1 MKTIKETIQELSTI
15 SLWKVIFR
23 WSNIKNWIITTFLDL
38 QKALEVAEKEH
49 FELERV
55 NLELVQLN
63 SAKESMEGRVNDL
76 QQDKV
81 AQTTEL
87 SILRN
92 QIRQLESE
100 NAQLKST
107 DEQRYID
114 HQKSIETLTV
124 FQNRIIEEKETM
136 KNELQRQAIAKL
148 ENQKQTWQRHQ
159 QDVENKMRLLCEKHT
174 IEYVETVP
182 FKGDPDNTV
191 MISNLYQVFDSKSP
205 RGEDLSNF
213 NTYLSKEAQN
223 AKKYAEKK
231 DVRSDIFFVVP
242 SNTLEIL
249 NQTVFVFEKH
259 SVFIIPAE
267 ALEPILISLKK
278 IEDFEFMGQFTPEDR
293 ENICRIIGRLVHN
306 IKRRVQIDISL
317 GKETM
322 SLASD
327 CEKLL
332 PEEIAKEVLMIE
344 RAIKVNPTRELKG
357 KEIPLEEL
365 KEDLLKA
372 EKNSERMG
380 TVAAPGS
387 IIEINITSDDM
398 NSIQKAVGQ

>member
-1 MKTIKETIQELSTI
+1 MNTIKQVIQDVNSI
-15 SLWKVIFR
+15 GFWKVIFR
-23 WSNIKNWIITTFLDL
+23 WSSIKNWLITTFLDL
-38 QKALEVAEKEH
+38 QKSLEVAEKEH
-49 FELERV
+49 LDVERL
-55 NLELVQLN
+55 NRELVQLS
-63 SAKESMEGRVNDL
+63 SAKESIENRVNDL
-76 QQDKV
+76 LQDKV

-87 SILRN
+87 SLLRN

-100 NAQLKST
+100 NAQLKSA

-124 FQNRIIEEKETM
+124 FQNGIIQEKEM
-136 KNELQRQAIAKL
+136 IKSEQQRQAIARL

-174 IEYVETVP
+174 VEYVDTVP
-182 FKGDPDNTV
+182 FKGEPDNTV
-191 MISNLYQVFDSKSP
+191 VISNLFQVFDSKSP

-213 NTYLSKEAQN
+213 TTYLNKEAQN

-249 NQTVFVFEKH
+249 TQTVFVFEKH
-259 SVFIIPAE
+259 CVYVIPTE
-267 ALEPILISLKK
+267 ALEPVLISLKK

-332 PEEIAKEVLMIE
+332 PEEIAKEVLLIE
-344 RAIKVNPTRELKG
+344 RAIKVNPTREMKG
-357 KEIPLEEL
+357 KEIPLEDL

-372 EKNSERMG
+372 EKDSERMG

-387 IIEINITSDDM
+387 VIAINIIPGEIS
-398 NSIQKAVGQ
+398 SQKVAVGQ

>member
-1 MKTIKETIQELSTI
+1 MNTIKQIIQEVNSI
-15 SLWKVIFR
+15 GFWKIIFR
-23 WSNIKNWIITTFLDL
+23 WSSIKNWLVNIFLDL
-38 QKALEVAEKEH
+38 QKVTETAEKEH
-49 FELERV
+49 LDLETANRD
-55 NLELVQLN
+55 LVQLRT
-63 SAKESMEGRVNDL
+63 AKESIENRVNDL
-76 QQDKV
+76 QQDKAV
-81 AQTTEL
+81 QTAEL
-87 SILRN
+87 TSLRN
-92 QIRQLESE
+92 QLRQLESE
-100 NAQLKST
+100 NSQLKST
-107 DEQRYID
+107 DEKRYID
-114 HQKSIETLTV
+114 HQKSLETLTV
-124 FQNRIIEEKETM
+124 FQNGILAEKEM
-136 KNELQRQAIAKL
+136 LKNEQQSKVVARL

-174 IEYVETVP
+174 IEYVDTVP

-191 MISNLYQVFDSKSP
+191 MISNLFQVFDSKSP

-213 NTYLSKEAQN
+213 TTYLNKEAQN

-231 DVRSDIFFVVP
+231 DVRSDIYFVVP

-249 NQTVFVFEKH
+249 TQTVYVFEKH
-259 SVFIIPAE
+259 CVYVIPAE
-267 ALEPILISLKK
+267 ALEPVLISLKK
-278 IEDFEFMGQFTPEDR
+278 IEDYEFIGQFTPEDR

-332 PEEIAKEVLMIE
+332 PEEIVKEVLLIE

-365 KEDLLKA
+365 KEDLLNA
-372 EKNSERMG
+372 EKNSEKMG
-380 TVAAPGS
+380 GAISAGGVIT
-387 IIEINITSDDM
+387 INIEPQIL
-398 NSIQKAVGQ
+398 NPLKEAIG

>member
-1 MKTIKETIQELSTI
+1 MNTIKQIIQEVNSI
-15 SLWKVIFR
+15 GFWKIIFR
-23 WSNIKNWIITTFLDL
+23 WSSIKNWLVNIFLDL
-38 QKALEVAEKEH
+38 QKVTETAEQEH
-49 FELERV
+49 LDLERA
-55 NLELVQLN
+55 NRDLVQLRT
-63 SAKESMEGRVNDL
+63 AKESIESRVNDL
-76 QQDKV
+76 QQDKAV
-81 AQTTEL
+81 QTAEL
-87 SILRN
+87 TSLRN
-92 QIRQLESE
+92 QLRQLESE
-100 NAQLKST
+100 NSQLKST
-107 DEQRYID
+107 DEKRYID
-114 HQKSIETLTV
+114 HQKSLETLTV
-124 FQNRIIEEKETM
+124 FQNGILAEKEMM
-136 KNELQRQAIAKL
+136 KNEQQSKVVARL

-174 IEYVETVP
+174 IEYVDTVP

-191 MISNLYQVFDSKSP
+191 MISNLFQVFDSKSP

-213 NTYLSKEAQN
+213 TTYLNKEAQN

-249 NQTVFVFEKH
+249 TQTVYVFEKH
-259 SVFIIPAE
+259 CVYVIPAE
-267 ALEPILISLKK
+267 ALEPVLISLKK
-278 IEDFEFMGQFTPEDR
+278 IEDYEFIGQFTPEDR

-332 PEEIAKEVLMIE
+332 PEEIVKEVLLIE

-365 KEDLLKA
+365 KEDLLNA
-372 EKNSERMG
+372 EKNSEKMG
-380 TVAAPGS
+380 GAFSAGGVIT
-387 IIEINITSDDM
+387 INIEPQIL
-398 NSIQKAVGQ
+398 NPLKEAIG

>member
-1 MKTIKETIQELSTI
+1 MNTIKQIIQEVNSI
-15 SLWKVIFR
+15 GFWKIIFR
-23 WSNIKNWIITTFLDL
+23 WSSIKNWLVNIFLDL
-38 QKALEVAEKEH
+38 QKVTETAEQEH
-49 FELERV
+49 LDLERA
-55 NLELVQLN
+55 NRDLVQLRT
-63 SAKESMEGRVNDL
+63 AKESIESRVNDL
-76 QQDKV
+76 QQDKAV
-81 AQTTEL
+81 QTAEL
-87 SILRN
+87 TSLRN
-92 QIRQLESE
+92 QLRQLESE
-100 NAQLKST
+100 NSQLKST
-107 DEQRYID
+107 DEKRYID
-114 HQKSIETLTV
+114 HQKSLETLTV
-124 FQNRIIEEKETM
+124 FQNGILAEKEMM
-136 KNELQRQAIAKL
+136 KNEQQSKVVARL

-174 IEYVETVP
+174 IEYVDTVP

-191 MISNLYQVFDSKSP
+191 MISNLFQVFDSKSP

-213 NTYLSKEAQN
+213 TTYLNKEAQN

-249 NQTVFVFEKH
+249 TQTVYVFEKH
-259 SVFIIPAE
+259 CVYVIPAE
-267 ALEPILISLKK
+267 ALEPVLISLKK
-278 IEDFEFMGQFTPEDR
+278 IEDYEFIGQFTPEDR

-332 PEEIAKEVLMIE
+332 PEEIVKEVLLIE

-365 KEDLLKA
+365 KEDLLNA
-372 EKNSERMG
+372 EKNSEKMG
-380 TVAAPGS
+380 GAISAGGVIT
-387 IIEINITSDDM
+387 INIEPQILSPLKEA
-398 NSIQKAVGQ
+398 IG

>member
-1 MKTIKETIQELSTI
+1 MNTIKQIIQEVNSI
-15 SLWKVIFR
+15 GFWKIIFR
-23 WSNIKNWIITTFLDL
+23 WSSIKNWLVNIFLDL
-38 QKALEVAEKEH
+38 QKVTETAEQEH
-49 FELERV
+49 LDLERA
-55 NLELVQLN
+55 NRDLVQLRT
-63 SAKESMEGRVNDL
+63 AKESIESRVNDL
-76 QQDKV
+76 QQDKAV
-81 AQTTEL
+81 QTAEL
-87 SILRN
+87 TSLRN
-92 QIRQLESE
+92 QLRQLESE
-100 NAQLKST
+100 NSQLKST
-107 DEQRYID
+107 DEKRYID
-114 HQKSIETLTV
+114 HQKSLETLTV
-124 FQNRIIEEKETM
+124 FQNGILAEKEM
-136 KNELQRQAIAKL
+136 IKNEQQSKVVARL

-174 IEYVETVP
+174 IEYVDTVP

-191 MISNLYQVFDSKSP
+191 MISNLFQVFDSKSP

-213 NTYLSKEAQN
+213 TTYLNKEAQN

-249 NQTVFVFEKH
+249 TQTVYVFEKH
-259 SVFIIPAE
+259 CVYVIPAE
-267 ALEPILISLKK
+267 ALEPVLISLKK
-278 IEDFEFMGQFTPEDR
+278 IEDYEFIGQFTPEDR

-332 PEEIAKEVLMIE
+332 PEEIVKEVLLIE

-365 KEDLLKA
+365 KEDLLNA
-372 EKNSERMG
+372 EKNSEKMG
-380 TVAAPGS
+380 GAISAGGVIT
-387 IIEINITSDDM
+387 INIEPQVL
-398 NSIQKAVGQ
+398 NPLKEAIG

>member
-1 MKTIKETIQELSTI
+1 MNTIKQIIQEVNSI
-15 SLWKVIFR
+15 GFWKIIFR
-23 WSNIKNWIITTFLDL
+23 WSSIKNWLVNIFLDL
-38 QKALEVAEKEH
+38 QKVTETAEQEH
-49 FELERV
+49 LDLERA
-55 NLELVQLN
+55 NRDLVQLRT
-63 SAKESMEGRVNDL
+63 AKESIESRVNDL
-76 QQDKV
+76 QQDKAV
-81 AQTTEL
+81 QTAEL
-87 SILRN
+87 TSLRN
-92 QIRQLESE
+92 QLRQLESE
-100 NAQLKST
+100 NSQLKST
-107 DEQRYID
+107 DEKRYID
-114 HQKSIETLTV
+114 HQKSLETLTV
-124 FQNRIIEEKETM
+124 FQNGILAEKEMM
-136 KNELQRQAIAKL
+136 KNEQQSKVVARL

-174 IEYVETVP
+174 IEYVDTVP

-191 MISNLYQVFDSKSP
+191 MISNLFQVFDSKSP

-213 NTYLSKEAQN
+213 TTYLNKEAQN

-249 NQTVFVFEKH
+249 TQTVYVFEKH
-259 SVFIIPAE
+259 CVYVIPAE
-267 ALEPILISLKK
+267 ALEPVLISLKK
-278 IEDFEFMGQFTPEDR
+278 IEDYEFIGQFTPEDR

-327 CEKLL
+327 CEKIL
-332 PEEIAKEVLMIE
+332 PEEIVKEVLLIE

-365 KEDLLKA
+365 KEDLLNA
-372 EKNSERMG
+372 EKNSEKMG
-380 TVAAPGS
+380 GAISAGGVIT
-387 IIEINITSDDM
+387 INIEPQ
-398 NSIQKAVGQ
+398 NLNPLKEAIG

>member
-1 MKTIKETIQELSTI
+1 
-15 SLWKVIFR
+15 VIFR
-23 WSNIKNWIITTFLDL
+23 WSSIKNWLITIFLDL
-38 QKALEVAEKEH
+38 QKAIEVAEKEH
-49 FELERV
+49 LDLERL
-55 NLELVQLN
+55 NREFVQLD
-63 SAKESMEGRVNDL
+63 STRESLENRINDL
-76 QQDKV
+76 IQDKV

-87 SILRN
+87 SMLRN
-92 QIRQLESE
+92 QIRQLETL

-114 HQKSIETLTV
+114 HQKSLETLTV
-124 FQNRIIEEKETM
+124 FQNGIIQEKEM
-136 KNELQRQAIAKL
+136 INNEQQRQAIAKL

-174 IEYVETVP
+174 IEYVDTVP

-191 MISNLYQVFDSKSP
+191 VISNLYQVFDSKSP

-213 NTYLSKEAQN
+213 TTYLNKEAQN

-231 DVRSDIFFVVP
+231 DVRSDIFFVIP

-249 NQTVFVFEKH
+249 TQTVYVFEKH
-259 SVFIIPAE
+259 CVYVIPAE
-267 ALEPILISLKK
+267 ALEPVLISLKK
-278 IEDFEFMGQFTPEDR
+278 IEDYEFIGQFTPEDR

-332 PEEIAKEVLMIE
+332 PEEIVKEVLLIE

-365 KEDLLKA
+365 KEDLLNA
-372 EKNSERMG
+372 EKNSEKMG
-380 TVAAPGS
+380 GVISAGGVIT
-387 IIEINITSDDM
+387 INIEPQIL
-398 NSIQKAVGQ
+398 NPLKEAIG

>member
-1 MKTIKETIQELSTI
+1 MNTIKQIIQEVNSI
-15 SLWKVIFR
+15 GFWKIIFR
-23 WSNIKNWIITTFLDL
+23 WSSIKNWLVNIFLDL
-38 QKALEVAEKEH
+38 QKVTETAEQEH
-49 FELERV
+49 LDLERA
-55 NLELVQLN
+55 NRDLVQLRT
-63 SAKESMEGRVNDL
+63 AKESIESRVNDL
-76 QQDKV
+76 QQDKAV
-81 AQTTEL
+81 QTAEL
-87 SILRN
+87 TSLRN
-92 QIRQLESE
+92 QLRQLESE
-100 NAQLKST
+100 NSQLKST
-107 DEQRYID
+107 DEKRYID
-114 HQKSIETLTV
+114 HQKSLETLTV
-124 FQNRIIEEKETM
+124 FQNGILVEKEMM
-136 KNELQRQAIAKL
+136 KNEQQSKVLARV

-174 IEYVETVP
+174 IEYVDTVP

-191 MISNLYQVFDSKSP
+191 MISNLFQVFDSKSP

-213 NTYLSKEAQN
+213 TTYLNKEAQN

-249 NQTVFVFEKH
+249 NQTVYVFEKH
-259 SVFIIPAE
+259 CVYVIPAE
-267 ALEPILISLKK
+267 ALEPVLISLKK
-278 IEDFEFMGQFTPEDR
+278 IEDYEFIGQFTPEDR

-332 PEEIAKEVLMIE
+332 PEEIVKEVLLIE

-365 KEDLLKA
+365 KEDLLNA
-372 EKNSERMG
+372 EKNSEKMAG
-380 TVAAPGS
+380 AISAGGVIT
-387 IIEINITSDDM
+387 INIEPQILSPLKEA
-398 NSIQKAVGQ
+398 IG

>member
-1 MKTIKETIQELSTI
+1 MNTIKQIIQEVNSI
-15 SLWKVIFR
+15 GFWKIIFR
-23 WSNIKNWIITTFLDL
+23 WSSIKNWLVNIFLDL
-38 QKALEVAEKEH
+38 QKVTETAEQEH
-49 FELERV
+49 LDLERA
-55 NLELVQLN
+55 NRDLVQLRT
-63 SAKESMEGRVNDL
+63 AKESIESRVNDL
-76 QQDKV
+76 QQDKAV
-81 AQTTEL
+81 QTAEL
-87 SILRN
+87 TSLRN
-92 QIRQLESE
+92 QLRQLESE
-100 NAQLKST
+100 NSQLKST
-107 DEQRYID
+107 DEKRYID
-114 HQKSIETLTV
+114 HQKSLETLTV
-124 FQNRIIEEKETM
+124 FQNGILAEKEMM
-136 KNELQRQAIAKL
+136 KNEQQSKVVARL

-174 IEYVETVP
+174 IEYVDTVP

-191 MISNLYQVFDSKSP
+191 MISNLFQVFDSKSP
-205 RGEDLSNF
+205 RGDDLSNF
-213 NTYLSKEAQN
+213 TTYLNKEAQN

-249 NQTVFVFEKH
+249 TQTVYVFEKH
-259 SVFIIPAE
+259 CVYVIPAE
-267 ALEPILISLKK
+267 ALEPVLISLKK
-278 IEDFEFMGQFTPEDR
+278 IEDYEFIGQFTPEDR

-332 PEEIAKEVLMIE
+332 PEEIVKEVLLIE

-365 KEDLLKA
+365 KEDLLNA
-372 EKNSERMG
+372 EKNSEKMG
-380 TVAAPGS
+380 GAISAGGVIT
-387 IIEINITSDDM
+387 INIEPQVL
-398 NSIQKAVGQ
+398 NPLKEAIG

>member
-1 MKTIKETIQELSTI
+1 MNTIKQIIQEVNSI
-15 SLWKVIFR
+15 GFWKIIFR
-23 WSNIKNWIITTFLDL
+23 WSSIKNWLVNIFLDL
-38 QKALEVAEKEH
+38 QKVTETAEQEH
-49 FELERV
+49 LDLERA
-55 NLELVQLN
+55 NRDLVQLRT
-63 SAKESMEGRVNDL
+63 AKESIENRVNDL
-76 QQDKV
+76 QQDKAV
-81 AQTTEL
+81 QTAEL
-87 SILRN
+87 TSLRN
-92 QIRQLESE
+92 QLRQLESE
-100 NAQLKST
+100 NSQLKST
-107 DEQRYID
+107 DEKRYID
-114 HQKSIETLTV
+114 HQKSLETLTV
-124 FQNRIIEEKETM
+124 FQNGILAEKEMM
-136 KNELQRQAIAKL
+136 KNEQQSKVVARL

-174 IEYVETVP
+174 IEYVDTVP

-191 MISNLYQVFDSKSP
+191 MISNLFQVFDSKSP

-213 NTYLSKEAQN
+213 TTYLNKEAQN

-249 NQTVFVFEKH
+249 TQTVYVFEKH
-259 SVFIIPAE
+259 CVYVIPAE
-267 ALEPILISLKK
+267 ALEPVLISLKK
-278 IEDFEFMGQFTPEDR
+278 IEDYEFIGQFTPEDR

-332 PEEIAKEVLMIE
+332 PEEIVKEVLLIE

-365 KEDLLKA
+365 KEDLLNA
-372 EKNSERMG
+372 EKNSEKMG
-380 TVAAPGS
+380 GAISTGGGV
-387 IIEINITSDDM
+387 ITINIEPQIL
-398 NSIQKAVGQ
+398 NPLKEAIG

>member
-1 MKTIKETIQELSTI
+1 MNTIKQIIQEVNSI
-15 SLWKVIFR
+15 GFWKIIFR
-23 WSNIKNWIITTFLDL
+23 WSSIKNWLVNIFLDL
-38 QKALEVAEKEH
+38 QKVTETAEQEH
-49 FELERV
+49 LDLERA
-55 NLELVQLN
+55 NRDLVQLRT
-63 SAKESMEGRVNDL
+63 AKESIESRVNDL
-76 QQDKV
+76 QQDKAV
-81 AQTTEL
+81 QTAEL
-87 SILRN
+87 TSLRN
-92 QIRQLESE
+92 QLRQLESE
-100 NAQLKST
+100 NSQLKST
-107 DEQRYID
+107 DEKRYID
-114 HQKSIETLTV
+114 HQKSLETLTV
-124 FQNRIIEEKETM
+124 FQNGILAEKEMM
-136 KNELQRQAIAKL
+136 KNEQQSKVVARL

-174 IEYVETVP
+174 IEYVDTVP

-191 MISNLYQVFDSKSP
+191 MISNLFQVFDSKSP

-213 NTYLSKEAQN
+213 TTYLNKEAQN

-249 NQTVFVFEKH
+249 TQTVYVFEKH
-259 SVFIIPAE
+259 CVYVIPAE
-267 ALEPILISLKK
+267 ALEPVLISLKK
-278 IEDFEFMGQFTPEDR
+278 IEDYEFIGQFTPEDR

-332 PEEIAKEVLMIE
+332 PEEIVKEVLLIE

-365 KEDLLKA
+365 KEDLLNA
-372 EKNSERMG
+372 EKNSEKMG
-380 TVAAPGS
+380 GAISAGGVIT
-387 IIEINITSDDM
+387 INIEPQVL
-398 NSIQKAVGQ
+398 NPLKEAIG

>member
-1 MKTIKETIQELSTI
+1 MNTIKQVIQEVNSI
-15 SLWKVIFR
+15 GFWKVIFR
-23 WSNIKNWIITTFLDL
+23 WSSIKNWLLTMFLEL
-38 QKALEVAEKEH
+38 QKTIEMAEKEH
-49 FELERV
+49 LDLDAA
-55 NLELVQLN
+55 NKNLVQLRSEK
-63 SAKESMEGRVNDL
+63 SAIENRVNDL
-76 QQDKV
+76 LQDKA
-81 AQTTEL
+81 AQNTEL

-92 QIRQLESE
+92 QIRQLETE
-100 NAQLKST
+100 NSQLKST

-124 FQNRIIEEKETM
+124 FQNGIIKEKEM
-136 KNELQRQAIAKL
+136 IKSEQQRQAVARL

-174 IEYVETVP
+174 IEYVDTVP

-191 MISNLYQVFDSKSP
+191 VISNLFQVFDSKSP

-213 NTYLSKEAQN
+213 TTYLNKEAQN

-249 NQTVFVFEKH
+249 TQTVFVFEKH
-259 SVFIIPAE
+259 CVYVIPAE
-267 ALEPILISLKK
+267 ALEPVLISLKK
-278 IEDFEFMGQFTPEDR
+278 IEDYEFMGQFTPEDR

-332 PEEIAKEVLMIE
+332 PEEIAKEVLLIE
-344 RAIKVNPTRELKG
+344 RAIKVNPTREMKG
-357 KEIPLEEL
+357 KEIPLEDL
-365 KEDLLKA
+365 KEDLLKV
-372 EKNSERMG
+372 EKDSERMG

-387 IIEINITSDDM
+387 VITISLKPEEM
-398 NSIQKAVGQ
+398 SMLKEAVG

>member
-1 MKTIKETIQELSTI
+1 MNTIKQIIQEVNSI
-15 SLWKVIFR
+15 GFWKIIFR
-23 WSNIKNWIITTFLDL
+23 WSSIKNWLVNIFLDL
-38 QKALEVAEKEH
+38 QKVTETAEQEH
-49 FELERV
+49 LDLERA
-55 NLELVQLN
+55 NRDLVQLRT
-63 SAKESMEGRVNDL
+63 AKESIESRVNDL
-76 QQDKV
+76 QQDKAV
-81 AQTTEL
+81 QTAEL
-87 SILRN
+87 TSLRN
-92 QIRQLESE
+92 QLRQLESE
-100 NAQLKST
+100 NSQLKST
-107 DEQRYID
+107 DEKRYID
-114 HQKSIETLTV
+114 HQKSLETLTV
-124 FQNRIIEEKETM
+124 FQNGILVEKEMM
-136 KNELQRQAIAKL
+136 KNEQQSKVLARL

-174 IEYVETVP
+174 IEYVDTVP

-191 MISNLYQVFDSKSP
+191 MISNLFQVFDSKSP

-213 NTYLSKEAQN
+213 TTYLNKEAQN

-249 NQTVFVFEKH
+249 TQTVYVFEKH
-259 SVFIIPAE
+259 CVYVIPAE
-267 ALEPILISLKK
+267 ALEPVLISLKK
-278 IEDFEFMGQFTPEDR
+278 IEDYEFIGQFTPEDR

-332 PEEIAKEVLMIE
+332 PEEIVKEVLLIE

-365 KEDLLKA
+365 KEDLLNA
-372 EKNSERMG
+372 EKNSEKMAG
-380 TVAAPGS
+380 AISAGGVIT
-387 IIEINITSDDM
+387 INIEPQILSPLKEA
-398 NSIQKAVGQ
+398 IG

>member
-1 MKTIKETIQELSTI
+1 MNTIKQTIQEVNSI
-15 SLWKVIFR
+15 GFWKLIFR
-23 WSNIKNWIITTFLDL
+23 WSSLKNWLITTFLDL
-38 QKALEVAEKEH
+38 QKAIEVAEMEH
-49 FELERV
+49 LDLERL
-55 NLELVQLN
+55 NREFVQLD
-63 SAKESMEGRVNDL
+63 STRESLENRINDL
-76 QQDKV
+76 LQDKV

-87 SILRN
+87 SMLRN
-92 QIRQLESE
+92 QIRQLETV

-124 FQNRIIEEKETM
+124 FQNGIIQEKEM
-136 KNELQRQAIAKL
+136 IKNEQQRQAIAKL

-174 IEYVETVP
+174 IEYIDTVP
-182 FKGDPDNTV
+182 FKGDPDNTIV
-191 MISNLYQVFDSKSP
+191 ISNLYQVFDSKSP

-213 NTYLSKEAQN
+213 TTYLNKEAQN

-249 NQTVFVFEKH
+249 TQTVFVFEKH
-259 SVFIIPAE
+259 CVYIIPAE
-267 ALEPILISLKK
+267 ALEPVMISLKK

-380 TVAAPGS
+380 TLAAPGS
-387 IIEINITSDDM
+387 VIAINIM
-398 NSIQKAVGQ
+398 PGEMHPIKEAVGQ

>member
-1 MKTIKETIQELSTI
+1 MNTIKQIIQEVNSI
-15 SLWKVIFR
+15 GFWKIIFR
-23 WSNIKNWIITTFLDL
+23 WSSIKNWLVNIFLDL
-38 QKALEVAEKEH
+38 QKVTETAEQEH
-49 FELERV
+49 LDLERA
-55 NLELVQLN
+55 NRDLVQLRT
-63 SAKESMEGRVNDL
+63 AKESIESRVNDL
-76 QQDKV
+76 QQDKAV
-81 AQTTEL
+81 QTAEL
-87 SILRN
+87 TSLRN
-92 QIRQLESE
+92 QLRQLESE
-100 NAQLKST
+100 NSQLKST
-107 DEQRYID
+107 DEKRYID
-114 HQKSIETLTV
+114 HQKSLETLTV
-124 FQNRIIEEKETM
+124 FQNGILAEKEMM
-136 KNELQRQAIAKL
+136 KNEQQSKVVARL

-174 IEYVETVP
+174 IEYVDTVP

-191 MISNLYQVFDSKSP
+191 MISNLFQIFDSKSP

-213 NTYLSKEAQN
+213 TTYLNKEAQN

-249 NQTVFVFEKH
+249 TQTVYVFEKH
-259 SVFIIPAE
+259 CVYVIPAE
-267 ALEPILISLKK
+267 ALEPVLISLKK
-278 IEDFEFMGQFTPEDR
+278 IEDYEFIGQFTPEDR

-332 PEEIAKEVLMIE
+332 PEEIVKEVLLIE

-365 KEDLLKA
+365 KEDLLNA
-372 EKNSERMG
+372 EKNLEKMG
-380 TVAAPGS
+380 GAISAGGVIT
-387 IIEINITSDDM
+387 INIEPQILSPLKEA
-398 NSIQKAVGQ
+398 IG

>member
-1 MKTIKETIQELSTI
+1 MNTIKQTIQEVNSI
-15 SLWKVIFR
+15 GFWKVIFR
-23 WSNIKNWIITTFLDL
+23 WSSIKNWLITIFLDL
-38 QKALEVAEKEH
+38 QKAIEVAEKEH
-49 FELERV
+49 LDLERL
-55 NLELVQLN
+55 NREFVQLD
-63 SAKESMEGRVNDL
+63 STRESLENRINDL
-76 QQDKV
+76 IQDKV

-87 SILRN
+87 SMLRN
-92 QIRQLESE
+92 QIRQLETL

-124 FQNRIIEEKETM
+124 FQNGIIQEKEM
-136 KNELQRQAIAKL
+136 IKNEQQRQAIAKL

-174 IEYVETVP
+174 IEYVDTVP

-191 MISNLYQVFDSKSP
+191 VISNLYQVFDSKSP

-213 NTYLSKEAQN
+213 TTYLNKEAQN

-249 NQTVFVFEKH
+249 TQTVYVFEKH
-259 SVFIIPAE
+259 CVYIIPAE
-267 ALEPILISLKK
+267 ALEPVLISLKK

-344 RAIKVNPTRELKG
+344 RAIKVNPTKELKG

-387 IIEINITSDDM
+387 VISINIMPGEM
-398 NSIQKAVGQ
+398 NPIKEAVGQ

>member
-1 MKTIKETIQELSTI
+1 MNTVKQTIQEVNSI
-15 SLWKVIFR
+15 GFWKVIFR
-23 WSNIKNWIITTFLDL
+23 WSSIKNWLITTFLDL
-38 QKALEVAEKEH
+38 QKAIEVAEKEH
-49 FELERV
+49 LDLERL
-55 NLELVQLN
+55 NREFVQLD
-63 SAKESMEGRVNDL
+63 STRESLENRINDL
-76 QQDKV
+76 LKDKV

-87 SILRN
+87 SMLRN
-92 QIRQLESE
+92 QIRQLETL

-114 HQKSIETLTV
+114 HQKSLETLTV
-124 FQNRIIEEKETM
+124 FQNGIIQEKEM
-136 KNELQRQAIAKL
+136 INNEQQRQAIAKL

-174 IEYVETVP
+174 IEYVDTVP
-182 FKGDPDNTV
+182 FKGDPDNTIV
-191 MISNLYQVFDSKSP
+191 ISDLFQVFDSKSP

-213 NTYLSKEAQN
+213 TTYLNKEAQN

-231 DVRSDIFFVVP
+231 DVRSDIFFVIP

-249 NQTVFVFEKH
+249 TQTVYVFEKH
-259 SVFIIPAE
+259 CVYVIPAE
-267 ALEPILISLKK
+267 ALEPVLISLKK
-278 IEDFEFMGQFTPEDR
+278 IEDYEFIGQFTPEDR

-332 PEEIAKEVLMIE
+332 PEEIVKEVLLIE

-365 KEDLLKA
+365 KEDLLNA
-372 EKNSERMG
+372 EKNSEKMG
-380 TVAAPGS
+380 GVISAGGVIT
-387 IIEINITSDDM
+387 INIEPQIL
-398 NSIQKAVGQ
+398 NPLKEAIG

>member
-1 MKTIKETIQELSTI
+1 MNTIKQIIEEVNSIGF
-15 SLWKVIFR
+15 WKIIFR
-23 WSNIKNWIITTFLDL
+23 WTSIKNWLVNIFLDL
-38 QKALEVAEKEH
+38 QKVTETAEKEH
-49 FELERV
+49 LDLEAANRD
-55 NLELVQLN
+55 LVQLRT
-63 SAKESMEGRVNDL
+63 AKESIENRVNDL
-76 QQDKV
+76 QQDKAV
-81 AQTTEL
+81 QTAEL
-87 SILRN
+87 TSLRN
-92 QIRQLESE
+92 QLRQLESE
-100 NAQLKST
+100 NSQLKST
-107 DEQRYID
+107 DEKRYID
-114 HQKSIETLTV
+114 HQKSLETLTV
-124 FQNRIIEEKETM
+124 FQNGILAEKEMM
-136 KNELQRQAIAKL
+136 KNEQQSKVLARL

-174 IEYVETVP
+174 IEYVDTVP

-191 MISNLYQVFDSKSP
+191 MISNLFQVFDSKSP

-213 NTYLSKEAQN
+213 TTYLNKEAQN

-249 NQTVFVFEKH
+249 TQTVYVFEKH
-259 SVFIIPAE
+259 CVYVIPAE
-267 ALEPILISLKK
+267 ALEPVLISLKK
-278 IEDFEFMGQFTPEDR
+278 IEDYEFIGQFTPEDR

-332 PEEIAKEVLMIE
+332 PEEIVKEVLLIE

-365 KEDLLKA
+365 KEDLLNA
-372 EKNSERMG
+372 EKSSERMG
-380 TVAAPGS
+380 GAISAGGVIT
-387 IIEINITSDDM
+387 INIEPQIL
-398 NSIQKAVGQ
+398 NSVKEAIG

>member
-1 MKTIKETIQELSTI
+1 MNTIKQIIQEVNSI
-15 SLWKVIFR
+15 GFWKIIFR
-23 WSNIKNWIITTFLDL
+23 WSSIKNWLVNIFLDL
-38 QKALEVAEKEH
+38 QKVTETAEQEH
-49 FELERV
+49 LDLERA
-55 NLELVQLN
+55 NRDLVQLRT
-63 SAKESMEGRVNDL
+63 AKESIESRVNDL
-76 QQDKV
+76 QQDKAV
-81 AQTTEL
+81 QTAEL
-87 SILRN
+87 TSLRN
-92 QIRQLESE
+92 QLRQLESE
-100 NAQLKST
+100 NSQLKST
-107 DEQRYID
+107 DEKRYID
-114 HQKSIETLTV
+114 HQKSLETLTV
-124 FQNRIIEEKETM
+124 FQNGILAEKEMM
-136 KNELQRQAIAKL
+136 KNEQQSKVVARL

-174 IEYVETVP
+174 IEYVDTVP

-191 MISNLYQVFDSKSP
+191 MISNLFQVFDSKSP

-213 NTYLSKEAQN
+213 TTYLNKEAQN

-249 NQTVFVFEKH
+249 TQTVYVFEKH
-259 SVFIIPAE
+259 CVYVIPAE
-267 ALEPILISLKK
+267 ALEPVLISLKK
-278 IEDFEFMGQFTPEDR
+278 IEDYEFIGQFTPEDR

-332 PEEIAKEVLMIE
+332 PEEIVKEVLLIE

-357 KEIPLEEL
+357 KEIPL
-365 KEDLLKA
+365 
-372 EKNSERMG
+372 
-380 TVAAPGS
+380 
-387 IIEINITSDDM
+387 
-398 NSIQKAVGQ
+398 

>member
-1 MKTIKETIQELSTI
+1 MNTIKQIIQEVNSI
-15 SLWKVIFR
+15 GFWKIIFR
-23 WSNIKNWIITTFLDL
+23 WSSIKNWLVNIFLDL
-38 QKALEVAEKEH
+38 QKVTETAEQEH
-49 FELERV
+49 LDLERA
-55 NLELVQLN
+55 NRDLVQLRT
-63 SAKESMEGRVNDL
+63 AKESIESRVNDL
-76 QQDKV
+76 QQDKAV
-81 AQTTEL
+81 QTAEL
-87 SILRN
+87 TSLRN
-92 QIRQLESE
+92 QLRQLESE
-100 NAQLKST
+100 NSQLKST
-107 DEQRYID
+107 DEKRYID
-114 HQKSIETLTV
+114 HQKSLETLTV
-124 FQNRIIEEKETM
+124 FQNGILAEKEMM
-136 KNELQRQAIAKL
+136 KNEQQSKVLARL

-174 IEYVETVP
+174 IEYVDTVP

-191 MISNLYQVFDSKSP
+191 MISNLFQVFDSKSP

-213 NTYLSKEAQN
+213 TTYLNKEAQN

-249 NQTVFVFEKH
+249 TQTVYVFEKH
-259 SVFIIPAE
+259 CVYVIPAE
-267 ALEPILISLKK
+267 ALEPVLISLKK
-278 IEDFEFMGQFTPEDR
+278 IEDYEFIGQFTPEDR

-332 PEEIAKEVLMIE
+332 PEEIVKEVLLIE

-365 KEDLLKA
+365 KEDLLNA
-372 EKNSERMG
+372 EKNSEKMG
-380 TVAAPGS
+380 GAISAGGVIT
-387 IIEINITSDDM
+387 INIEPQVL
-398 NSIQKAVGQ
+398 NPLKEAIG

>member
-1 MKTIKETIQELSTI
+1 MNTIKQIIQEVNSI
-15 SLWKVIFR
+15 GFWKIIFR
-23 WSNIKNWIITTFLDL
+23 WSSIKNWLVNIFLDL
-38 QKALEVAEKEH
+38 QKVTETAEQEH
-49 FELERV
+49 LDLERA
-55 NLELVQLN
+55 NRDLVQLRT
-63 SAKESMEGRVNDL
+63 AKESIESRVNDL
-76 QQDKV
+76 QQDKAV
-81 AQTTEL
+81 QTAEL
-87 SILRN
+87 TSLRN
-92 QIRQLESE
+92 QLRQLESE
-100 NAQLKST
+100 NSQLKST
-107 DEQRYID
+107 DEKRYID
-114 HQKSIETLTV
+114 HQKSLETLTV
-124 FQNRIIEEKETM
+124 FQNGILAEKEMM
-136 KNELQRQAIAKL
+136 KNEQQSKVVARL

-174 IEYVETVP
+174 IEYVDTVP

-191 MISNLYQVFDSKSP
+191 MISNLFQIFDSKSP

-213 NTYLSKEAQN
+213 TTYLNKEAQN

-249 NQTVFVFEKH
+249 TQTVYVFEKH
-259 SVFIIPAE
+259 CVYVIPAE
-267 ALEPILISLKK
+267 ALEPVLISLKK
-278 IEDFEFMGQFTPEDR
+278 IEDYEFIGQFTPEDR

-327 CEKLL
+327 CEKIL
-332 PEEIAKEVLMIE
+332 PEEIVKEVLLIE

-365 KEDLLKA
+365 KEDLLNA
-372 EKNSERMG
+372 EKNSEKMG
-380 TVAAPGS
+380 GAISAGGVIT
-387 IIEINITSDDM
+387 INIEPQ
-398 NSIQKAVGQ
+398 NLNPLKEAIG

>member
-1 MKTIKETIQELSTI
+1 MNTIKQTIQEVNSI
-15 SLWKVIFR
+15 GFWKMIFR
-23 WSNIKNWIITTFLDL
+23 WSSIKNWLITIFLDL
-38 QKALEVAEKEH
+38 QKAMEVAEKEH
-49 FELERV
+49 LDLERL
-55 NLELVQLN
+55 NREFVQLD
-63 SAKESMEGRVNDL
+63 STRESLENRINDL
-76 QQDKV
+76 IQDKV

-87 SILRN
+87 SMLRN
-92 QIRQLESE
+92 QIRQLETL

-124 FQNRIIEEKETM
+124 FQNGIIQEKEM
-136 KNELQRQAIAKL
+136 IKNEQQRQAIAKL

-174 IEYVETVP
+174 IEYVDTVP

-191 MISNLYQVFDSKSP
+191 VISNLYQVFDSKSP

-213 NTYLSKEAQN
+213 TTYLNKEAQN

-249 NQTVFVFEKH
+249 TQTVYVFEKH
-259 SVFIIPAE
+259 CVYIIPAE
-267 ALEPILISLKK
+267 AMEPVLIGLKK

-387 IIEINITSDDM
+387 VISINIMPGEM
-398 NSIQKAVGQ
+398 NPIKEAVGQ

>member
-1 MKTIKETIQELSTI
+1 MNTIKQTIQEVNSI
-15 SLWKVIFR
+15 GFWKVIFR
-23 WSNIKNWIITTFLDL
+23 WSSIKNWLITIFLDL
-38 QKALEVAEKEH
+38 QKAMEVAEKEH
-49 FELERV
+49 LDLERL
-55 NLELVQLN
+55 NREFVQLD
-63 SAKESMEGRVNDL
+63 STRESLENRINDL
-76 QQDKV
+76 IQDKV

-87 SILRN
+87 SMLRN
-92 QIRQLESE
+92 QIRQLETL

-124 FQNRIIEEKETM
+124 FQNGIIQEKEM
-136 KNELQRQAIAKL
+136 IKNEQQRQAIAKL

-174 IEYVETVP
+174 IEYVDTVP

-191 MISNLYQVFDSKSP
+191 VISNLYQVFDSKSP

-213 NTYLSKEAQN
+213 TTYLNKEAQN

-249 NQTVFVFEKH
+249 TQTVYVFEKH
-259 SVFIIPAE
+259 CVYIIPAE
-267 ALEPILISLKK
+267 AMEPVLIGLKK

-387 IIEINITSDDM
+387 VISINIMPGEM
-398 NSIQKAVGQ
+398 NPIKEAVGQ

>member
-1 MKTIKETIQELSTI
+1 MNTIKQIIQEINSI
-15 SLWKVIFR
+15 GFWKIIFR
-23 WSNIKNWIITTFLDL
+23 WSSIKNWLVNIFLDL
-38 QKALEVAEKEH
+38 QKVTETAEQEH
-49 FELERV
+49 LDLERA
-55 NLELVQLN
+55 NRDLVQLRT
-63 SAKESMEGRVNDL
+63 AKESIESRVNDL
-76 QQDKV
+76 QQDKAV
-81 AQTTEL
+81 QTAEL
-87 SILRN
+87 TSLRN
-92 QIRQLESE
+92 QLRQLESE
-100 NAQLKST
+100 NSQLKST
-107 DEQRYID
+107 DEKRYID
-114 HQKSIETLTV
+114 HQKSLETLTV
-124 FQNRIIEEKETM
+124 FQNGILAEKEM
-136 KNELQRQAIAKL
+136 IKNEQQSKVVARL

-174 IEYVETVP
+174 IEYVDTVP

-191 MISNLYQVFDSKSP
+191 MISNLFQVFDSKSP

-213 NTYLSKEAQN
+213 TTYLNKEAQN

-249 NQTVFVFEKH
+249 TQTVYVFEKH
-259 SVFIIPAE
+259 CVYVIPAE
-267 ALEPILISLKK
+267 ALEPVLISLKK
-278 IEDFEFMGQFTPEDR
+278 IEDYEFIGQFTPEDR

-332 PEEIAKEVLMIE
+332 PEEIVKEVLLIE

-365 KEDLLKA
+365 KEDLLNA
-372 EKNSERMG
+372 EKNSEKMG
-380 TVAAPGS
+380 GAISAGGVIT
-387 IIEINITSDDM
+387 INIEPQVL
-398 NSIQKAVGQ
+398 NPLKEAIG

>member
-1 MKTIKETIQELSTI
+1 MNTITQIIQEVNSI
-15 SLWKVIFR
+15 GFWKIIFR
-23 WSNIKNWIITTFLDL
+23 WSSIKNWLVNIFLDL
-38 QKALEVAEKEH
+38 QKVTETAEQEH
-49 FELERV
+49 LDLERA
-55 NLELVQLN
+55 NRDLVQLRT
-63 SAKESMEGRVNDL
+63 AKESIESRVNDL
-76 QQDKV
+76 QQDKAV
-81 AQTTEL
+81 QTAEL
-87 SILRN
+87 TSLRN
-92 QIRQLESE
+92 QLRQLESE
-100 NAQLKST
+100 NSQLKST
-107 DEQRYID
+107 DEKRYID
-114 HQKSIETLTV
+114 HQKSLETLTV
-124 FQNRIIEEKETM
+124 FQNGILAEKEM
-136 KNELQRQAIAKL
+136 IKNEQQSKVVARL

-159 QDVENKMRLLCEKHT
+159 QDVENKMRLLCEKHI
-174 IEYVETVP
+174 IEYVDTVP

-191 MISNLYQVFDSKSP
+191 MISNLFQVFDSKSP

-213 NTYLSKEAQN
+213 TTYLNKEAQN

-249 NQTVFVFEKH
+249 TQTVYVFEKH
-259 SVFIIPAE
+259 CVYVIPAE
-267 ALEPILISLKK
+267 ALEPVLISLKK
-278 IEDFEFMGQFTPEDR
+278 IEDYEFIGQFTPEDR

-332 PEEIAKEVLMIE
+332 PEEIVKEVLLIE

-365 KEDLLKA
+365 KEDLLNA
-372 EKNSERMG
+372 EKNSEKMG
-380 TVAAPGS
+380 GAISAGGVIT
-387 IIEINITSDDM
+387 INIEPQVL
-398 NSIQKAVGQ
+398 NPLKEAIG

>member
-1 MKTIKETIQELSTI
+1 MNTIKQIIQEVNSI
-15 SLWKVIFR
+15 GFWKIIFR
-23 WSNIKNWIITTFLDL
+23 WTSIKNWLVNIFLEHLDL
-38 QKALEVAEKEH
+38 EKAN
-49 FELERV
+49 RD
-55 NLELVQLN
+55 LVQLRT
-63 SAKESMEGRVNDL
+63 AKESIESRVIDL
-76 QQDKV
+76 QQDKAV
-81 AQTTEL
+81 QTAEL
-87 SILRN
+87 TSLRN
-92 QIRQLESE
+92 QLRQLESE
-100 NAQLKST
+100 NSQLKSI
-107 DEQRYID
+107 EEKRYVD
-114 HQKSIETLTV
+114 HQKSLATLTV
-124 FQNRIIEEKETM
+124 FQNGILAEKEMM
-136 KNELQRQAIAKL
+136 KNEQERQLVARL

-174 IEYVETVP
+174 IEYIDIVP

-191 MISNLYQVFDSKSP
+191 VISNLFQVFDSKSP

-213 NTYLSKEAQN
+213 TTYLNKEAQN

-231 DVRSDIFFVVP
+231 DVRSDIYFVVP

-249 NQTVFVFEKH
+249 TQTVYVFEKH
-259 SVFIIPAE
+259 CVYVIPAE
-267 ALEPILISLKK
+267 ALEPVLISLKK
-278 IEDFEFMGQFTPEDR
+278 IEDYEFIGQFTPEDR

-332 PEEIAKEVLMIE
+332 PEEIVKEVLLIE

-365 KEDLLKA
+365 KEDLLNA
-372 EKNSERMG
+372 EKNSEKMG
-380 TVAAPGS
+380 GAISTGGV
-387 IIEINITSDDM
+387 ITINIEPQIS
-398 NSIQKAVGQ
+398 NPLKEAIG